1 MSMQMYIVT
10 FKGGFNQQ
18 ASRSLQQHVHHLG
31 GFILMVT
38 NNGPL
43 IAIDDAKAAAVAQ
56 HSSVAFIGGVTF
68 NPRGLAAESLQRIF
82 ADNLSKQVIV
92 QEATARAPE
101 KS

>member
-10 FKGGFNQQ
+10 FKRGFSPES
-18 ASRSLQQHVHHLG
+18 SRSVQQHVHHLG

-38 NNGPL
+38 NNGPI
-43 IAIDDAKAAAVAQ
+43 IAIDDAKAAAVAR
-56 HSSVAFIGGVTF
+56 HPCVAFIGGVTF

-92 QEATARAPE
+92 SQAAGRAPE
-101 KS
+101 KP

>member
-10 FKGGFNQQ
+10 FKGGFSQE

-38 NNGPL
+38 SNGPV

-56 HSSVAFIGGVTF
+56 HPRVAFVGGVTF
-68 NPRGLAAESLQRIF
+68 NPRGLAAESLQRLF
-82 ADNLSKQVIV
+82 AENLSKQVIV
-92 QEATARAPE
+92 PQAAGRAPE